1 MSALKKPFH
10 FSEADY
16 LAFDAKTDIKHEY
29 VGGYIHAMAG
39 ASERHNLITGNIFLR
54 LRLSAGGKNN
64 HCRVFSSDMKFRE
77 ENGQFYY
84 FPDVMLV
91 CNQEDDNQFYKE
103 KPCFIAEVSS
113 KSTQVTDRREK
124 LTIYSN
130 VPSLNYYLIVDST
143 QKRVEYFR
151 RDAKGQWLSGFLE
164 DDEILDVRCED
175 YRAMLDLNSIY
186 EDVVFNAEA
195 L

>member
-1 MSALKKPFH
+1 MSALRKPFY

-16 LAFDAKTDIKHEY
+16 LAFDATTDVKHEY

-39 ASERHNLITGNIFLR
+39 ASERHNRITMNLGFHLR
-54 LRLSAGGKNN
+54 AAARGGS
-64 HCRVFSSDMKFRE
+64 CGVFQSDMKFRE

-91 CNQEDDNQFYKE
+91 CNQDDDNQFYKE

-124 LTIYSN
+124 LTTYLN

-143 QKRVEYFR
+143 LKRVEYFR
-151 RDAKGQWLSGFLE
+151 RDAKGEWLSGFLE
-164 DDEILDVRCED
+164 DDEILDVHCED
-175 YRAMLDLNSIY
+175 YRTMLDLNSIY
-186 EDVVFNAEA
+186 EDVVFS
-195 L
+195 

>member
-1 MSALKKPFH
+1 MSALRKPFY

-16 LAFDAKTDIKHEY
+16 LAFDATTDVKHEY

-91 CNQEDDNQFYKE
+91 CNQDDDNQFYKE

-124 LTIYSN
+124 LTTYLN

-143 QKRVEYFR
+143 LKRVEYFR
-151 RDAKGQWLSGFLE
+151 RDAKGEWLSGFLE
-164 DDEILDVRCED
+164 DDEILDVHCKD
-175 YRAMLDLNSIY
+175 YHTMLDLNSIY
-186 EDVVFNAEA
+186 EDVVFS
-195 L
+195 